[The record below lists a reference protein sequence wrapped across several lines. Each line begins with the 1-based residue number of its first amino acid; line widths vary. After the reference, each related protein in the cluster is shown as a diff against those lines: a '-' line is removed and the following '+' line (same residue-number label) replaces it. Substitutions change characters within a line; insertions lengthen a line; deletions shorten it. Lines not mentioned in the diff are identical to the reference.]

1 MAIQTEFV
9 NIAVADGTTMRGY
22 LAKPEG
28 SPRAA
33 IIVYQEIFGVNSHI
47 RDVTERFAKEGY
59 LALAPELFHRSAPG
73 FDVGYT
79 EADMGPA
86 FAQMG
91 AMTQEGIEADV
102 KASVAWLRENA
113 KGLKIAATG
122 YCMGGRTA
130 CLSAILEPLACAI
143 SYYGGGIH
151 PNQFNPGIMERLK
164 GLQAPVLFFWAG
176 KDHFIPAKDVEAINA
191 ELRANGKTFVAT
203 EFSDSDHG
211 FFCDQRG
218 SYNASSAV
226 VAWPMTLAFLADKT
240 K

>member
-9 NIAVADGTTMRGY
+9 NIAVAGGSTMRGY

-28 SPRAA
+28 APRAA

-59 LALAPELFHRSAPG
+59 LALAPELFHRTAPG

-91 AMTQEGIEADV
+91 ALTQEGVEADV
-102 KASVAWLRENA
+102 KASVAWLRDNA
-113 KGLKIAATG
+113 KGLKIAAIG

-143 SYYGGGIH
+143 SYYGGGIA
-151 PNQFNPGIMERLK
+151 PNQFNPGFMDRLK
-164 GLQAPVLFFWAG
+164 NLQAPVLFLWAG
-176 KDHFIPAKDVEAINA
+176 KDHFIPAEAVQSIDA
-191 ELRANGKTFVAT
+191 ELRAHNKSFISTTFA
-203 EFSDSDHG
+203 DADHG

-218 SYNASSAV
+218 SYNSASAA
-226 VAWPMTLAFLADKT
+226 VAWPMTLAYLSDKT